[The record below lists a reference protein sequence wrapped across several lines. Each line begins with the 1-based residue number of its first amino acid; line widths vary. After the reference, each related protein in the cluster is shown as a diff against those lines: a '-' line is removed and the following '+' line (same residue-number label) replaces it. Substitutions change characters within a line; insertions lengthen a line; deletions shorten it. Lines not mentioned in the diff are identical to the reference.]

1 MLGRPYTVSVEL
13 AVTEGLRRSVGHV
26 TEEVKL
32 AIVFSFPK
40 LTRLEQISLCFF
52 VWFGSCRLVALASG
66 GESI

>member
-1 MLGRPYTVSVEL
+1 M
-13 AVTEGLRRSVGHV
+13 TEGLRRSVGHV